1 MRPLGAHNRI
11 RDAVIFTT
19 RGDPLK
25 TILTLAVTAVLSTGV
40 VAQEQAPNPPATPTT
55 VPTTNPA
62 DLAAVKD
69 ALDRYNKAVEDGRV
83 QDMIDSIATTNPTQK
98 KALVLMG
105 RLTTASGELYEATKA
120 KFGTE
125 GMESD
130 GVDKSAFQGA
140 FPLLPLEQ
148 LQINIS
154 GETAALTTTQGQP
167 LPFTLKKQ
175 SDSTWKIDG
184 SFLQLT
190 DQQLADQTK
199 ILDAVIEAFN
209 QTAKD
214 VEAGYIRSPDEVLVL
229 MQHRAQKAMRKIQIQ
244 QIEEAMKN
252 TATESTTTRPSE
264 VPSDIT
270 APQQ

>member
-1 MRPLGAHNRI
+1 M
-11 RDAVIFTT
+11 D
-19 RGDPLK
+19 
-25 TILTLAVTAVLSTGV
+25 
-40 VAQEQAPNPPATPTT
+40 
-55 VPTTNPA
+55 
-62 DLAAVKD
+62 
-69 ALDRYNKAVEDGRV
+69 
-83 QDMIDSIATTNPTQK
+83 
-98 KALVLMG
+98 
-105 RLTTASGELYEATKA
+105 
-120 KFGTE
+120 
-125 GMESD
+125 
-130 GVDKSAFQGA
+130 
-140 FPLLPLEQ
+140 Q
-148 LQINIS
+148 LQISIS

-175 SDSTWKIDG
+175 SDSTPGKLTV

-229 MQHRAQKAMRKIQIQ
+229 MQHRAQKGYAARIQIQ

-252 TATESTTTRPSE
+252 AATEPTTNRPSE

>member
-1 MRPLGAHNRI
+1 M
-11 RDAVIFTT
+11 
-19 RGDPLK
+19 
-25 TILTLAVTAVLSTGV
+25 TAVLGAGV
-40 VAQEQAPNPPATPTT
+40 VAQEQAVKPAPAPTT
-55 VPTTNPA
+55 TTTTNPA

-69 ALDRYNKAVEDGRV
+69 ALDRYNKAVQEGRV
-83 QDMIDSIATTNPTQK
+83 QDMIDSISTTNPTQQ
-98 KALVLMG
+98 KALEMMG

-120 KFGTE
+120 KFGDE

-140 FPLLPLEQ
+140 FPLLPVEQ

-175 SDSTWKIDG
+175 SDNSWKIDG

-190 DQQLADQTK
+190 DQQLADQSK

-214 VEAGYIRSPDEVLVL
+214 VEAGHIRSPDEVLVL

-244 QIEEAMKN
+244 QIEDAMKKA
-252 TATESTTTRPSE
+252 ATEPATTRPTE

>member
-1 MRPLGAHNRI
+1 M
-11 RDAVIFTT
+11 
-19 RGDPLK
+19 K
-25 TILTLAVTAVLSTGV
+25 TILTLAVTAFLSTGV
-40 VAQEQAPNPPATPTT
+40 VAQEQASNAGLASTT
-55 VPTTNPA
+55 APTTNPA

-98 KALVLMG
+98 KALELMG
-105 RLTTASGELYEATKA
+105 RLTTASEELYETTKS
-120 KFGTE
+120 KFGAE
-125 GMESD
+125 GMENE

-140 FPLLPLEQ
+140 FPLLPVDQ
-148 LQINIS
+148 LQISIS

-175 SDSTWKIDG
+175 SDNTWRIDG

-190 DQQLADQTK
+190 DQQLTDQTK

-214 VEAGYIRSPDEVLVL
+214 VQAGHIRSPDEVLVL

-244 QIEEAMKN
+244 QIEDAMRKS
-252 TATESTTTRPSE
+252 ATEPGNTRPSE